1 MFSVIIP
8 CHNDTDLLRLSLAG
22 FAAQIGAPPF
32 EVILVDNNSFR
43 EDINA
48 VFEAYVSRLTLSL
61 LRQPL
66 LQHPMAVCRARNA
79 GLALCRFPWVINI
92 DADCVPPPYYL
103 AKIRKGIETA
113 VARNLIV
120 AGIRCFVDQYDLC
133 EADILARQI
142 DFHALRTVKS
152 PSNYDQIEDR
162 RLPEIRQIA
171 HSEHPWAL
179 IHSCNMMYRADT
191 ARAICGYDESFDGC
205 WGYEDTD
212 FAHRMITQA
221 GATPVYLENIE
232 VYHLDSATAANRN
245 RFNKRK
251 NRNWHEI
258 NARIPGLAE
267 FKRQRY
273 RRISKDIIV

>member
-8 CHNDTDLLRLSLAG
+8 CHNDIGLLRLSLAG
-22 FAAQIGAPPF
+22 FAAQIDEPPF
-32 EVILVDNNSFR
+32 EVIIVDNNSFR

-66 LQHPMAVCRARNA
+66 LAHPMAVCRARNA

-103 AKIRKGIETA
+103 ANIRNGIETA
-113 VARNLIV
+113 AARNLIV
-120 AGIRCFVDQYDLC
+120 AGIRRFVDQHDLR

-142 DFHALRTVKS
+142 DFRALRTVKS
-152 PSNYDQIEDR
+152 PSNYDQTEDR

-171 HSEHPWAL
+171 CSEHPWAL
-179 IHSCNMMYRADT
+179 IHSCNVMYRADT

-221 GATPVYLENIE
+221 GASPVFLEGIE
-232 VYHLDSATAANRN
+232 VYHLDSAISTTRN
-245 RFNKRK
+245 RFDKLQ

-258 NARIPGLAE
+258 NARIPGLAQ

-273 RRISKDIIV
+273 RKISTDIIV